1 MEYKP
6 CYFEEEINKIINQ
19 LDINQED
26 KKRLLLDI
34 NKDNTYIENIK
45 ALIKK
50 NSSTRK
56 SKQSKEPIK
65 EKEKNEKH
73 KLGRKRKNDT
83 STSKRNKYNADNI
96 TKKIKKWL
104 NYFIIDLT
112 NKLINSVCDTKKIN
126 QKLAE
131 LNLPK
136 LKSNNKNQIIKKID
150 YKSIANITKKE
161 DNLNILNLN
170 IKEYLSKNISSKYNI
185 SNNNY
190 NKLIISSLLEDKQHK
205 DIFRFVFEEL
215 KIENWLEI
223 FTHQNNIESYFN
235 NFSFSEEKEEKE
247 LIIKKSIV
255 GIEEYL
261 KKLINLEND
270 DKIYYHCFLILMY
283 NYKNYWTLKEGRT
296 SNKKDKMI
304 K

>member
-34 NKDNTYIENIK
+34 NKDNTYVENIK

-56 SKQSKEPIK
+56 SKQSKEPIKEK

-223 FTHQNNIESYFN
+223 FTHQNNIENYFN
-235 NFSFSEEKEEKE
+235 NCSLGKEQKLKIE
-247 LIIKKSIV
+247 KSIV

-261 KKLINLEND
+261 LKLINLEND

-283 NYKNYWTLKEGRT
+283 NYKNYLKLKEGRT

>member
-34 NKDNTYIENIK
+34 NKDNTYVENIK

-56 SKQSKEPIK
+56 SKQSKEPIKEK

-112 NKLINSVCDTKKIN
+112 NKLINSVCDTKKN
-126 QKLAE
+126 KQKLAE

-190 NKLIISSLLEDKQHK
+190 NKLIISSLLEDKQNK
-205 DIFRFVFEEL
+205 DIFGFVFEEL
-215 KIENWLEI
+215 KIENWLQI
-223 FTHQNNIESYFN
+223 FAHQNNIENYFN
-235 NFSFSEEKEEKE
+235 NCSFGEEKE

-255 GIEEYL
+255 GIGEYL
-261 KKLINLEND
+261 IKLVNLEND
-270 DKIYYHCFLILMY
+270 AKIYYHCFLILMY
-283 NYKNYWTLKEGRT
+283 NYKNYLILKEGRT
-296 SNKKDKMI
+296 SKKKDKMI

>member
-34 NKDNTYIENIK
+34 NKDNTYVENIK

-223 FTHQNNIESYFN
+223 FTHQNNIENYFN
-235 NFSFSEEKEEKE
+235 NCSLGKEQKLKIE
-247 LIIKKSIV
+247 KSIV

-261 KKLINLEND
+261 LKLINLEND

-283 NYKNYWTLKEGRT
+283 NYKNYLKLKEGRT

>member
-34 NKDNTYIENIK
+34 NKDNIYIENIK

-65 EKEKNEKH
+65 EKEKEKEEKH

-96 TKKIKKWL
+96 IKKIKNRL
-104 NYFIIDLT
+104 NDFIMDLT
-112 NKLINSVCDTKKIN
+112 NKLITSVYDTKKIN
-126 QKLAE
+126 KNLAKLK
-131 LNLPK
+131 LPK

-190 NKLIISSLLEDKQHK
+190 NKLIISSLLEDKQNK
-205 DIFRFVFEEL
+205 DIFGFVFEKL
-215 KIENWLEI
+215 KIENWLQI
-223 FTHQNNIESYFN
+223 FAHQNNIENYFN
-235 NFSFSEEKEEKE
+235 NCSLGKEQK
-247 LIIKKSIV
+247 
-255 GIEEYL
+255 L
-261 KKLINLEND
+261 KI
-270 DKIYYHCFLILMY
+270 
-283 NYKNYWTLKEGRT
+283 
-296 SNKKDKMI
+296 
-304 K
+304 